1 MELFNRIEQLAEKS
15 RRTEVPKIDVVEQVC
30 RTIRLYRDEEPALL
44 DTPSIAFAGLSLAVT
59 GAAAVLFLPLLTT
72 LWNPWTAY
80 MGGPWSF

>member
-1 MELFNRIEQLAEKS
+1 MELFDQIEHLAAS
-15 RRTEVPKIDVVEQVC
+15 SQSAHTPAIDVVDRVC
-30 RTIRLYRDEEPALL
+30 RTIRLHREEEPALL
-44 DTPSIAFAGLSLAVT
+44 DTPSIAFAGLSLLVT